1 MRVTNTACRL
11 TLASLGVST
20 LLLVGCSAGVT
31 EEQKQA
37 AVQRCIA
44 KQADKIGSTEV
55 RGNPTPEMRAQMEQA
70 MANANAAMQKM
81 HQQMC
86 EKTVT
91 ETCKQSASAC
101 KKLVSEG

>member
-1 MRVTNTACRL
+1 MRVTNVACRM
-11 TLASLGVST
+11 TLASVGVAT
-20 LLLVGCSAGVT
+20 LMLMGCSSGVT

-44 KQADKIGSTEV
+44 KQASKMGSTEV

-70 MANANAAMQKM
+70 MANANAALQKM

-86 EKTVT
+86 ERTVA
-91 ETCKQSASAC
+91 EACKQSASAC
-101 KKLVSEG
+101 KRLVSEG